1 MSGCERH
8 GRQDCEECFEEA
20 VGLRGPQDFPW
31 RVGRKVG
38 RTIYACKYEPGDL
51 IGGRASGLVIVSDH
65 DDLIGVMDTPEL
77 ATAAVN
83 AHNAAIG
90 FGPAP
95 SEEQTATSAA
105 PSSKNRR
112 ESQG

>member
-51 IGGRASGLVIVSDH
+51 IG
-65 DDLIGVMDTPEL
+65 VMDTPEL